1 MSSFSRGRKD
11 NDDWHEIFAPHRPIV
26 PVLSASIALRLDRQQ
41 KSILRTLEELKR
53 KMPTRLLDGDE
64 RRFVYCTGPRIAHQ
78 LARILTAAT
87 NESPPRESQLRE
99 EVTRVILPTFDLG
112 DIEDALM

>member
-1 MSSFSRGRKD
+1 
-11 NDDWHEIFAPHRPIV
+11 
-26 PVLSASIALRLDRQQ
+26 
-41 KSILRTLEELKR
+41 
-53 KMPTRLLDGDE
+53 MPTRLLNEDE

-78 LARILTAAT
+78 LARILTVAD
-87 NESPPRESQLRE
+87 ESPPRESQLRE